1 MAVPVSSEIKVSNGF
16 LWLFLILTYLLSWS
30 IWVFSGVLPRGG
42 TGAYD
47 VYWLVAQIGVFGPAF
62 SALLVS
68 SLIDKKLLQNNLRI
82 FSVLLLPIFLPG
94 LLVVQASPSR
104 IIDLSVTPSIV
115 AVAAGVLI
123 VLFFY
128 PVNRYLL
135 SPGTGG
141 RQTRPGS
148 GWVILSI
155 TLLPG
160 LFLLAWFLANARG
173 GALEVS
179 AFESGALSS
188 LWIVLFAFS
197 HNLLLGGSLG
207 EEIGWRGFLLP
218 ALLERMSPLWASLV
232 LGMMWGVWHLP
243 IDLYAGFG
251 GEGLE
256 AILAR
261 IVYVLPLSVIFTW
274 FYVHTD
280 GSLLIALFLHTS
292 LNLMGDIGLS
302 RFQATGMIF
311 FFLIAGTAGVILVSS
326 SVFRRRAKE
335 MTPP

>member
-104 IIDLSVTPSIV
+104 LIDLSVTPSIV

-135 SPGTGG
+135 SLGTGG

-148 GWVILSI
+148 G
-155 TLLPG
+155 
-160 LFLLAWFLANARG
+160 
-173 GALEVS
+173 
-179 AFESGALSS
+179 
-188 LWIVLFAFS
+188 
-197 HNLLLGGSLG
+197 
-207 EEIGWRGFLLP
+207 
-218 ALLERMSPLWASLV
+218 
-232 LGMMWGVWHLP
+232 
-243 IDLYAGFG
+243 
-251 GEGLE
+251 
-256 AILAR
+256 
-261 IVYVLPLSVIFTW
+261 
-274 FYVHTD
+274 
-280 GSLLIALFLHTS
+280 
-292 LNLMGDIGLS
+292 
-302 RFQATGMIF
+302 
-311 FFLIAGTAGVILVSS
+311 
-326 SVFRRRAKE
+326 
-335 MTPP
+335 